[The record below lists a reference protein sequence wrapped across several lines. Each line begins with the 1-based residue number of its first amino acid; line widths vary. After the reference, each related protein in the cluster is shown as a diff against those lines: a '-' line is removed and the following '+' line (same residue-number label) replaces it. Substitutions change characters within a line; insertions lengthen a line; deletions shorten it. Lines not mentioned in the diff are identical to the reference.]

1 MRGKSKKRQI
11 GVAEWMR
18 LSKNAKLAAQGSVQG
33 ATAHFE
39 ERTMNSQTP
48 NSQTPHK
55 TITVIIADDHPLFRE
70 ALRTLLE
77 GDPEFRVIG
86 EASDGREAIRLVRE
100 LRPDILLLDLVMPVK
115 AGMETLRDLS
125 TMALPVRTLL
135 LPAEVGDSDVIEALQ
150 LGARGV
156 VMKHTA
162 TDLLY
167 KSIRTVMAGQYWV
180 GRECLGDVIDRMRD
194 RASTPVTEPRRA
206 TFGLT
211 ARELE
216 VVSTVVGGYPNGDIA
231 QKFSISVKTVKH
243 HLTNI
248 FDKLG
253 VSNRL
258 ELALFAVHHR
268 LDSAPAQPT
277 DGNSKQQLQR

>member
-1 MRGKSKKRQI
+1 MNRQT
-11 GVAEWMR
+11 
-18 LSKNAKLAAQGSVQG
+18 LQKTTS
-33 ATAHFE
+33 
-39 ERTMNSQTP
+39 
-48 NSQTPHK
+48 
-55 TITVIIADDHPLFRE
+55 TITVVIADDHPLFRE
-70 ALRTLLE
+70 ALRKLLE
-77 GDPEFRVIG
+77 SDPGFKVIG
-86 EASDGREAIRLVRE
+86 EAGDGREAVRLVRE
-100 LRPDILLLDLVMPVK
+100 MRPDVLLLDLVMPVRP
-115 AGMETLRDLS
+115 GLETLRELS
-125 TMALPVRTLL
+125 TMIPPVRTLL
-135 LPAEVGDSDVIEALQ
+135 LTAEVGDSDVIEALQ

-180 GRECLGDVIDRMRD
+180 GRECLGDVIDQMRH
-194 RASTPVTEPRRA
+194 RASAPAPDPRRA

-211 ARELE
+211 PRELE
-216 VVSTVVGGYPNGDIA
+216 VVSTVVSGYPNGDIA

-258 ELALFAVHHR
+258 ELALFAVHHH
-268 LDSAPAQPT
+268 LEPVPVQSVHSDSN
-277 DGNSKQQLQR
+277 GHLRR

>member
-1 MRGKSKKRQI
+1 MTT
-11 GVAEWMR
+11 
-18 LSKNAKLAAQGSVQG
+18 
-33 ATAHFE
+33 AT
-39 ERTMNSQTP
+39 MQQTT
-48 NSQTPHK
+48 ST
-55 TITVIIADDHPLFRE
+55 TRIVIADDHPLFRE
-70 ALRTLLE
+70 ALRHLLQS
-77 GDPEFRVIG
+77 DPSLDVVG

-100 LRPDILLLDLVMPVK
+100 LRPDVLLLDLVMPVVSGLE
-115 AGMETLRDLS
+115 ALRELA
-125 TMALPVRTLL
+125 TMTPAVRTLL
-135 LPAEVGDSDVIEALQ
+135 LTADVGDSDVIEALQ

-156 VMKHTA
+156 VMKHNA
-162 TDLLY
+162 CELLF
-167 KSIRTVMAGQYWV
+167 KSIRTVMTGQYWV
-180 GRECLGDVIDRMRD
+180 GRECMGNVIDSMRD
-194 RASTPVTEPRRA
+194 RASAPGPEPLRP

-268 LDSAPAQPT
+268 IESGPAPTSRFDSNRQAR
-277 DGNSKQQLQR
+277 L

>member
-1 MRGKSKKRQI
+1 MSSETLQ
-11 GVAEWMR
+11 
-18 LSKNAKLAAQGSVQG
+18 
-33 ATAHFE
+33 
-39 ERTMNSQTP
+39 
-48 NSQTPHK
+48 K
-55 TITVIIADDHPLFRE
+55 TITVIVADDHPLFRE

-77 GDPEFRVIG
+77 GDPGFRVIG

-100 LRPDILLLDLVMPVK
+100 MRPDVLLLDLVMPVK
-115 AGMETLRDLS
+115 GGMDTLRDLS
-125 TMALPVRTLL
+125 SMSLPVRTLL
-135 LPAEVGDSDVIEALQ
+135 LAAEVGDSDVIEALQ

-156 VMKHTA
+156 VMKHAA
-162 TDLLY
+162 TDMLY

-180 GRECLGDVIDRMRD
+180 GRECLGDVIDKMRD
-194 RASTPVTEPRRA
+194 RASAPAPDPRRA

-258 ELALFAVHHR
+258 ELALFAVHHH
-268 LDSAPAQPT
+268 LETAPGQSPGDSKRQM
-277 DGNSKQQLQR
+277 RR

>member
-1 MRGKSKKRQI
+1 MD
-11 GVAEWMR
+11 
-18 LSKNAKLAAQGSVQG
+18 
-33 ATAHFE
+33 
-39 ERTMNSQTP
+39 SQTP
-48 NSQTPHK
+48 QPP
-55 TITVIIADDHPLFRE
+55 ITLILADDHPLFRE

-77 GDPEFRVIG
+77 GDPGFRVVG
-86 EASDGREAIRLVRE
+86 EASDGREAIKLVRE
-100 LRPDILLLDLVMPVK
+100 LRPDVLLLDLVMPVK
-115 AGMETLRDLS
+115 GGLETLRDLS
-125 TMALPVRTLL
+125 AMALPVRTLL
-135 LPAEVGDSDVIEALQ
+135 LAAEVGDSDVIEALQ

-156 VMKHTA
+156 VMKHSATA
-162 TDLLY
+162 LLY
-167 KSIRTVMAGQYWV
+167 KSIRTIMSGQYWV
-180 GRECLGDVIDRMRD
+180 GRECLGDVIDKMRD
-194 RASTPVTEPRRA
+194 RAAAPADPRRA

-268 LDSAPAQPT
+268 IESAPAQSNG
-277 DGNSKQQLQR
+277 DSKQHLRR